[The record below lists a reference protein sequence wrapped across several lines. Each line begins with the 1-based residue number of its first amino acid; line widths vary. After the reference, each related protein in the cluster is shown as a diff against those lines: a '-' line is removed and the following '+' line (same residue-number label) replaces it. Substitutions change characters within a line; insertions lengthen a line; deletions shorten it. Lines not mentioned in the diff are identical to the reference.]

1 MIEQKT
7 ALMRKKVG
15 ADFLGN
21 NRTKFTVWAPLKNKV
36 EVLFEDGRKD
46 PLLKDTHGYWEQEL
60 SNVPVGSLYKF
71 TLDQDGDFPD
81 PASRSQPLGVHSW
94 SQVIDQTAFDWNDAN
109 WKGIPLDEMIIYEL
123 HVGTFTPQGT
133 FEGVISKLD
142 HLLELGINTIELLP
156 VAQFPGSRNW
166 GYDGVYPYAVQDSYG
181 GVEGLK
187 NLIDIC
193 HQKGIAVLLDAVY
206 NHLGPEGNYMSQY
219 GPYFTEKYQTPWG
232 SAINFDDKHS
242 DEVRNY
248 FIENALMWLE
258 EYHFDGL
265 RLDAIH
271 EIIDRGARHVL
282 RELSHEV
289 DDLEKTLGRSLILI
303 AESDLNDTKVVNPYE
318 KGGYGL
324 EGQWVDDFHHSVH
337 TILTGELE
345 GYYKD
350 YGSVA
355 HLAKSFNQAFV
366 YDGVY
371 SKFRKRTVG
380 NSPLNLSPTKFVVS
394 IQNHDQVGNRMLGDR
409 LSNIVSFEQ
418 LKLAAG
424 IMFISPFVPM
434 LFMGEEFAEDQPF
447 HYFVS
452 HSDPELVKAVREGR
466 KREFE
471 YFYDRGEGEFLDPL
485 SDETFNESK
494 LNWNFKNN
502 AEKNAMWSYYK
513 KLIALKKSGAFKL
526 FGNKNK
532 QIEFSEKKHYIKINA
547 KEDQN
552 LFAVFNFK
560 EEILE
565 SELPGGNFDW
575 KVLIFSAGKEWGG
588 PNELKENIKGGET
601 LKIPGHSMLVLQR
614 DVNFNLKE

>member
-1 MIEQKT
+1 
-7 ALMRKKVG
+7 MRKKVG
-15 ADFLGN
+15 AEFLGI
-21 NRTKFTVWAPLKNKV
+21 NRTKFTVWAPFKNKV
-36 EVLFEDGRKD
+36 EVLFKDGRRE
-46 PLLKDTHGYWEQEL
+46 PLLKDSHGYWEQEL
-60 SNVPVGSLYKF
+60 NDVPAGTLYKF
-71 TLDQDGDFPD
+71 SLDHEVDFPD
-81 PASRSQPLGVHSW
+81 PASRFQPLGVHSW
-94 SQVIDQTAFDWNDAN
+94 SQVTNQTSYRWNDSN
-109 WKGIPLDEMIIYEL
+109 WKGIPLEEMIIYEL
-123 HVGTFTPQGT
+123 HVGTFSPEGT
-133 FEGVISKLD
+133 FEGVIAKLD

-156 VAQFPGSRNW
+156 IAQFPGARNW
-166 GYDGVYPYAVQDSYG
+166 GYDGVYPYAVQESYG
-181 GVEGLK
+181 GLEGLK
-187 NLIDIC
+187 NLIDQC
-193 HQKGIAVLLDAVY
+193 HQNGLAVLLDAVY
-206 NHLGPEGNYMSQY
+206 NHLGPEGNYMAQY

-232 SAINFDDKHS
+232 SALNFDDKHS

-258 EYHFDGL
+258 DYHFDGL

-282 RELSHEV
+282 KELSLEV
-289 DDLEKTLGRSLILI
+289 DNLEKSLGRSLILI
-303 AESDLNDTKVVNPYE
+303 AESDLNDTKVILPYE

-324 EGQWVDDFHHSVH
+324 EGQWVDDFHHSLH
-337 TILTGELE
+337 TILTGEQE

-350 YGSVA
+350 YGYVA
-355 HLAKSFNQAFV
+355 HLAKSFKQAFV

-380 NSPLNLSPTKFVVS
+380 NSPAELPPSKFVVS

-409 LSNIVSFEQ
+409 LSNLVSYEQ

-424 IMFISPFVPM
+424 VMLVSPFVTM
-434 LFMGEEFAEDQPF
+434 LFMGEEFAEDRPF

-485 SDETFNESK
+485 SEETFNESK
-494 LNWNFKNN
+494 LNWDFKK
-502 AEKNAMWSYYK
+502 EPKKNAMWGFYK
-513 KLIALKKSGAFKL
+513 KLITLKKSGIFKIL
-526 FGNKNK
+526 SNKNK
-532 QIEFSEKKHYIKINA
+532 QIEFSEEQHYIKINA
-547 KEDQN
+547 KEDQI

-575 KVLIFSAGKEWGG
+575 KLVISSAGKEWGG
-588 PNELKENIKGGET
+588 TAEVPENFNGNEIVKV
-601 LKIPGHSMLVLQR
+601 PGHSMLVLKR
-614 DVNFNLKE
+614 NLNFKL